1 MAKTSHFDRLYY
13 CVKVPAYNSSVKFEN
28 YGSATKYIDDLE
40 SKGIRNEIKTEYHES
55 QRVYKATLYNH

>member
-28 YGSATKYIDDLE
+28 YGSASKYIDDLE
-40 SKGIRNEIKTEYHES
+40 SKGIRYEIKTEYYES